1 MQIILQILKYICY
14 FYSLKKNHY
23 IKKEYQP
30 NELLIIDS
38 YRFEGMTNP
47 GDQSTVFAIEAK
59 DGTKG
64 TMVMSYSAS
73 HGQNEALIQQIPYKK
88 D

>member
-1 MQIILQILKYICY
+1 
-14 FYSLKKNHY
+14 
-23 IKKEYQP
+23 
-30 NELLIIDS
+30 
-38 YRFEGMTNP
+38 MTNP

-64 TMVMSYSAS
+64 TMVMSYSATS
-73 HGQNEALIQQIPYKK
+73 GQNEELIKQIPYKK